1 MKTVMIIGAGKS
13 QVPLIRAA
21 KKEKYH
27 TIVCDFDPKAP
38 GVTLADGYYR
48 VSTKDR
54 AALFEVA
61 KSKCIDGIVANSE
74 YAMCDVA
81 YIANKLGLVG
91 NPDNSVLILSS
102 KNKFRELQ
110 KKTGLLAPDFLPG
123 ESIGKLKK
131 DLLTF
136 PVVVKP
142 DQNSGTR
149 GTVVIKDF
157 DNDVLIKQ
165 SVKECAKLSRNG
177 KALVEE
183 YVSGSKSVTIEG
195 EIFIHKG
202 EILWDG
208 LFLTVRSKQ
217 APMIP
222 MTYVFPLFEDEQKI
236 VKVKAALRKAFCAA
250 GIIHGEYNVEMFFTD
265 DEEPFIIEIN
275 PRQGGNELPRYV
287 QEHCGIDY
295 YRLLVTTSV
304 GEDEY
309 WNSLKN
315 FKRKNRLITH
325 HVLYPRAKGSFKGLQ
340 IDRSLLKYI
349 YSSRLDVKPGDE
361 VENTVDGASD
371 IGYVDLAFSDV
382 KEQNQVSLHLED
394 FIKIEIGQG
403 KKK

>member
-1 MKTVMIIGAGKS
+1 
-13 QVPLIRAA
+13 
-21 KKEKYH
+21 
-27 TIVCDFDPKAP
+27 
-38 GVTLADGYYR
+38 
-48 VSTKDR
+48 
-54 AALFEVA
+54 
-61 KSKCIDGIVANSE
+61 
-74 YAMCDVA
+74 
-81 YIANKLGLVG
+81 
-91 NPDNSVLILSS
+91 
-102 KNKFRELQ
+102 
-110 KKTGLLAPDFLPG
+110 
-123 ESIGKLKK
+123 
-131 DLLTF
+131 
-136 PVVVKP
+136 
-142 DQNSGTR
+142 
-149 GTVVIKDF
+149 
-157 DNDVLIKQ
+157 
-165 SVKECAKLSRNG
+165 
-177 KALVEE
+177 
-183 YVSGSKSVTIEG
+183 
-195 EIFIHKG
+195 
-202 EILWDG
+202 
-208 LFLTVRSKQ
+208 
-217 APMIP
+217 MIP

>member
-38 GVTLADGYYR
+38 GVTMADRYYQ

-54 AALFEVA
+54 AALYEVA

-91 NPDNSVLILSS
+91 NPENSVSILSS

-110 KKTGLLAPDFLPG
+110 KKAGLLAPDFLPG

-131 DLLTF
+131 DLFTF

-157 DNDVLIKQ
+157 DNGVLIKE
-165 SVKECAKLSRNG
+165 SVNECAKLSRNG

-325 HVLYPRAKGSFKGLQ
+325 HVLYPRAKGYFKGLQ

-349 YSSRLDVKPGDE
+349 YSSQLDVKPGDE

-371 IGYVDLAFSDV
+371 IGYVDLEFSDV